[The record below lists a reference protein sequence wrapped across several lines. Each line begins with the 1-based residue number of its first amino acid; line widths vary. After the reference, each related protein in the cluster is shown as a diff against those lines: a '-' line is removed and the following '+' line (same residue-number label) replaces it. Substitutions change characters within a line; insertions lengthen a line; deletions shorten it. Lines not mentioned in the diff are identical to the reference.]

1 MFLVKLTPDAILRGD
16 TISWRERLPGDCT
29 ADDRQGKATLQRMEK
44 TMKDERIPETDSI
57 EELARFWDSH
67 DLTDFEDQLE
77 EVAESVFQ
85 GEPGLR
91 LSIRLNPKELESLR
105 RLASERGLEETV
117 LIREWVLERLHQ
129 S

>member
-1 MFLVKLTPDAILRGD
+1 
-16 TISWRERLPGDCT
+16 
-29 ADDRQGKATLQRMEK
+29 
-44 TMKDERIPETDSI
+44 MKGERIPETDSV

-77 EVAESVFQ
+77 EVPEPVFQ
-85 GEPGLR
+85 GEPGVK

-117 LIREWVLERLHQ
+117 LIREWVLERLQQ